1 MGFNSA
7 FKGLTLLDISFA
19 SNVKRLLRHLYLI
32 LKKCF
37 NRLSSLLKMHYHWCM
52 ESNPDI
58 APLFV
63 RRKFW
68 RCIADGGKSEILL
81 MFMNPCIVI

>member
-1 MGFNSA
+1 MLHVFFIIRAIQGDAKS
-7 FKGLTLLDISFA
+7 TLLCIRVA
-19 SNVKRLLRHLYLI
+19 SNVKRILRHLCLI

-37 NRLSSLLKMHYHWCM
+37 NRLSSLLKMHNHWCM

-63 RRKFW
+63 RRNFLAVYRGW
-68 RCIADGGKSEILL
+68 R
-81 MFMNPCIVI
+81 

>member
-1 MGFNSA
+1 MLHVFIVIRAIQDGAKSFNA
-7 FKGLTLLDISFA
+7 AVYPFCLY
-19 SNVKRLLRHLYLI
+19 NVKGILRDSYLI

-37 NRLSSLLKMHYHWCM
+37 HRLSSLLKMHYHWCM

-63 RRKFW
+63 RRNFLAVYRGW
-68 RCIADGGKSEILL
+68 R
-81 MFMNPCIVI
+81 